1 MNSWLNHRFTPKDEV
16 NSVADGGI
24 HKAKVPSSNAKPK
37 DAVILPQ
44 RKYAGSRASE
54 IAAFKKYG
62 TANFVG
68 VREL

>member
-1 MNSWLNHRFTPKDEV
+1 MNPWLKLRFNPDEV
-16 NSVADGGI
+16 KSVAGGGI
-24 HKAKVPSSNAKPK
+24 HKAKAPSSNAKPK
-37 DAVILPQ
+37 DTVILPQ

-54 IAAFKKYG
+54 IVDFKKYG